1 MPRILEITPQ
11 KRHRDRWT
19 LALDNGSDVT
29 LDAEI
34 VVRERLTR
42 GSALGE
48 EILGRLLREDEAA
61 RAYKQALR
69 WLARR
74 RHTRRETE
82 QRLAAKGYSAEAA
95 RTVGERLEQRDKVD
109 PAAYA
114 AAFVRDRVKFSLQG
128 PMLIR
133 AELRERGV
141 PDGVI
146 EAALAEHLPAEALRE
161 RLARLCEKQTRGRR
175 ASHDAAAARRKLIAA
190 LARQGYDLPMII
202 SVVDQ
207 RLPIDGSDDG
217 Q

>member
-1 MPRILEITPQ
+1 MPRILEITPR

-19 LALDNGSDVT
+19 LTLDNGVEVE

-34 VVRERLTR
+34 AVRERLMR
-42 GSALGE
+42 GGDLGE
-48 EILGRLLREDEAA
+48 ALLEKLLREDEHL

-74 RHTRRETE
+74 RHTRREME
-82 QRLAAKGYSAEAA
+82 RRLMAKGFSEAA
-95 RTVGERLEQRDKVD
+95 ARAAGERLEQREKVD
-109 PAAYA
+109 PREYA
-114 AAFVRDRVKFSLQG
+114 AAFVRDRVRFSLQG

-146 EAALAEHLPAEALRE
+146 EEALAEHLPADVVRE
-161 RLARLCEKQTRGRR
+161 RLARLCEKQARGRS
-175 ASHDAAAARRKLIAA
+175 SHDAATVRRKLIAT
-190 LARQGYDLPMII
+190 LARQGYDLGMII

-207 RLPIDGSDDG
+207 RIPIDGTEDTE
-217 Q
+217 